1 MLGIGVETT
10 YVAEEALERGRSVEF
25 YVLDEE
31 KRGMLGTRI
40 LDSFRTAFSRGLFKV
55 LAVVL
60 KDMPRPRAHVSDLFQ
75 ALAVFFA
82 GMPRPRSHVSYP
94 TSQVVAIG
102 VLLTSPH
109 VEVTF
114 GVFVEFSYACLVL
127 RL

>member
-1 MLGIGVETT
+1 
-10 YVAEEALERGRSVEF
+10 
-25 YVLDEE
+25 
-31 KRGMLGTRI
+31 
-40 LDSFRTAFSRGLFKV
+40 
-55 LAVVL
+55 
-60 KDMPRPRAHVSDLFQ
+60 MPRPRAHVSDLFQ

-82 GMPRPRSHVSYP
+82 GHATASFHVSYP